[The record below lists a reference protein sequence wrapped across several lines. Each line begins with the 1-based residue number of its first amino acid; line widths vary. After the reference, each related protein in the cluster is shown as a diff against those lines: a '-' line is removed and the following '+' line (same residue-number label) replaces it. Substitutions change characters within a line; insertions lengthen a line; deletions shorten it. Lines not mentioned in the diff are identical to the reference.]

1 MDSYQWSNEPGP
13 RSRGAWLILRKDGEL
28 REFKGETIQSWV
40 VVVSSR
46 YTKNG
51 KWSHTTYQL
60 ALGAG
65 VVAIPGRN
73 GWETGRWTEGVQSA
87 TGKPADT
94 WQELAVALGVSE
106 DSARAFVSENY
117 PKTGER
123 LTQTD
128 AELAALK

>member
-1 MDSYQWSNEPGP
+1 MGP

-28 REFKGETIQSWV
+28 REFKGETIPGWA

-46 YTKNG
+46 FTKNG

-65 VVAIPGRN
+65 VVAIPGRT
-73 GWETGRWTEGVQSA
+73 GWETGRWTEGVHAA

-94 WQELAVALGVSE
+94 WSELAVALGVSE

-117 PKTGER
+117 PNTAAR
-123 LTQTD
+123 LTQTEK
-128 AELAALK
+128 ELAALK